1 MFYIACLENPGLSKS
16 MIKKNNPFLYLVTCI
31 LLIPQVIHAQNL
43 FSPSLLQDKV
53 AIVTGGASGIGGTIV
68 KSFAQHGAIV
78 VFVDINKERGTQ
90 LSRELSNISK
100 PHLFVHGDLSKDE
113 TCKQAVQAAL
123 MYFDRIDILINNA
136 ALNDQVGLKASPAAF
151 KKSIEINLIHYFTM
165 LHYAVDALKKSNGT
179 IINISSKVALTG
191 QGGTSGY
198 AASKGA
204 ILALTREWAVEL
216 APYGVRVNA
225 VIPAEVLTDAYKKWI
240 ASFSNHEQK
249 LQRIIE
255 KIPLGQRMTT
265 AQEITDTVL
274 FLASPLASHTT
285 GQFLSVDGGYVHL
298 DRAITI
304 LNEKND

>member
-1 MFYIACLENPGLSKS
+1 MSRYSDVLNLLFC
-16 MIKKNNPFLYLVTCI
+16 
-31 LLIPQVIHAQNL
+31 LLIPQVIHAQDL

-53 AIVTGGASGIGGTIV
+53 AIVTGGASSIGRQMV
-68 KSFAQHGAIV
+68 RSFTQHGATV
-78 VFVDINKERGTQ
+78 VFVDIDKKQGTQ
-90 LSRELSNISK
+90 LSHELSNISK
-100 PHLFVHGDLSKDE
+100 PHLFVHGDLTKEE
-113 TCKQAVQAAL
+113 TCKQAVEETL
-123 MYFDRIDILINNA
+123 KYFGRLDILINNA
-136 ALNDQVGLKASPAAF
+136 ALNDKVGISAAPSAF
-151 KKSIEINLIHYFTM
+151 KKSIETNLIHCFTM
-165 LHYAVDALKKSNGT
+165 LHYAAGALKKSNGT
-179 IINISSKVALTG
+179 IINLSSKVALTG

-198 AASKGA
+198 AAAKGA

-225 VIPAEVLTDAYKKWI
+225 VIPAEVLTEAYKKWI

-265 AQEITDTVL
+265 MQEIANTVL